1 MRLSMQGI
9 FLFSTFSPQNTV
21 DMRQIFTIFFL
32 AGVLCCASCTPAK
45 NPPSEQASASPTQ
58 RLSIIKNRLQSH
70 IQTMQNAARRL
81 DSLALGVLTDTARQ
95 RALQQAFHESRVAY
109 KRAEWAIE
117 YFAAQTAHEING
129 APIDE
134 FEEQDKIVIPATGFQ
149 VLEESLFP
157 QVKPKDSTTI
167 RFNTRTILSLTT
179 RAQQVVKSQEL
190 TDAHIFDALWL
201 EIARVQTLG
210 VSGFDAPVLLTGVA
224 DAALVLE
231 EMQVV
236 VENYASAQ
244 KTSDSVSKAWKL
256 LQTLFAQAIAECRR
270 STDFATFDRAAWFT
284 GSVNPL
290 AAQLKSL
297 QAVLNI
303 APLPFS
309 SAFRAEARHIFDS
322 AAFNVLHF
330 APVFAREFSA
340 EQRNA
345 QIALGK
351 QLFYDPVLSGNGTR
365 ACASC
370 HQPDKAFTDGLR
382 TSAALTPTGKVQRN
396 APTLVNV
403 ALQTA
408 QFLDLRVAFLED
420 QASAVVQNVDEMH
433 GSLAE
438 AVRRLSADKSYKQAF
453 MRSFGDS
460 SQTPVNELRIKQ
472 AIASF
477 ERSLV
482 ALNSRFDRCMRGDTT
497 ALSATEK
504 RGFNLY
510 MGKAKCGT
518 CHFAPLFNGTV
529 PPVYLRT
536 EQEVIGVPRTAK
548 IVNASIDGDVGRFAI
563 NGYVAH
569 KYAFK
574 TPTVRNSS
582 LTAPY
587 MHNGVFPTLEQVMDF
602 YNRGGGAGIGVRGVE
617 HQTLSPDPLHLT
629 PSEQQA
635 IIAFLRSLED
645 VPQ

>member
-1 MRLSMQGI
+1 MLSI
-9 FLFSTFSPQNTV
+9 FSPQFTV
-21 DMRQIFTIFFL
+21 DMRPNIALFL
-32 AGVLCCASCTPAK
+32 CVVLCCVSCNSAK
-45 NPPSEQASASPTQ
+45 NPPPEQALTSSAQ
-58 RLSIIKNRLQSH
+58 RLTTIKAHLQSH
-70 IQTMQNAARRL
+70 LQTMQNVVRRM
-81 DSLALGVLTDTARQ
+81 DSLAAGELTDTSRQ
-95 RALQQAFHESRVAY
+95 HALQQTFHESRSAY
-109 KRAEWAIE
+109 KHTEWAIE

-134 FEEQDKIVIPATGFQ
+134 FEEQDKIVVPATGFQ

-157 QVKPKDSTTI
+157 QVKPEDSTTI

-179 RAQQVVKSQEL
+179 RAQQVVKAQEL
-190 TDAHIFDALWL
+190 TDAHVFDALWL

-210 VSGFDAPVLLTGVA
+210 VSGFDAPVLLTGIA

-231 EMQVV
+231 ELQAVV
-236 VENYASAQ
+236 QEYAPAQ
-244 KTSDSVSKAWKL
+244 ETSDAAGKAWKA
-256 LQTLFAQAIAECRR
+256 LQISIARAIAECRT

-290 AAQLKSL
+290 ATQLKSL
-297 QAVLNI
+297 QAALNI

-330 APVFAREFSA
+330 APVFAREFSTD
-340 EQRNA
+340 ERNA

-365 ACASC
+365 ACTSC
-370 HQPDKAFTDGLR
+370 HQPNKAFTDGLR
-382 TSAALTPTGKVQRN
+382 TSAALTPAGKVQRN
-396 APTLVNV
+396 APTLLNA
-403 ALQTA
+403 ALQSA

-420 QASAVVQNVDEMH
+420 QASDVVQNVDEMH

-438 AVRRLSADKSYKQAF
+438 AVKRLSADKSYTQAF
-453 MRSFGDS
+453 TRSFGDS

-472 AIASF
+472 AIAAF
-477 ERSLV
+477 ERSLI
-482 ALNSRFDRCMRGDTT
+482 ALNSRFDRFMRGDTSI
-497 ALSATEK
+497 LSATEK
-504 RGFNLY
+504 HGFNLY

-536 EQEVIGVPRTAK
+536 EQEVIGVPREAK
-548 IVNASIDGDVGRFAI
+548 TVKASIDADVGRFAI
-563 NGYVAH
+563 NAYAAH

-587 MHNGVFPTLEQVMDF
+587 MHNGVYETLEQVMDF
-602 YNRGGGAGIGVRGVE
+602 YNRGGGLGIGVRGVE
-617 HQTLSPDPLHLT
+617 HQTLSPDPLRLT

-635 IIAFLRSLED
+635 IIAFLRALED
-645 VPQ
+645 VLQ